1 MQTRRRFL
9 TQSGSSLALAAAAPS
24 LATSVSGNPK
34 AILFDAFPIFDPRP
48 VAALTE
54 EVFPGRGAQLTA
66 AWRSRQF
73 EYTWLRNSMDEYR
86 DFQQVTQDALTF
98 AAVSLNLDL
107 TLAIVER
114 LMGAYLRLRPYPDVA
129 DNLKALRGAG
139 IKLAFLSNFTARMLE
154 SCVSGSGLDG
164 LFDHLLSTDA
174 AKAFKPSARAYR
186 LGIETLKL
194 RRDEVVFAAYAG
206 WDAAGAKRFGYRT
219 FWLNRGNQTPEQ
231 LGYAPDGTGSTM
243 ADLVRFVNGAG
254 RGTQ

>member
-9 TQSGSSLALAAAAPS
+9 TQTGTGLALATASPTLAAS
-24 LATSVSGNPK
+24 ATGKPR

-48 VAALTE
+48 MAALAE
-54 EVFPGRGAQLTA
+54 EIFPGHGAQLTA

-73 EYTWLRNSMDEYR
+73 EYTWLRNSMDDYH

-98 AAVSLNLDL
+98 AVVSLNLDL
-107 TLAIVER
+107 TLPIVER

-129 DNLKALRGAG
+129 DGLKALRGSG
-139 IKLAFLSNFTARMLE
+139 IKLAFLSNFTGRMLE

-174 AKAFKPSARAYR
+174 VRAFKPSMRAYR

-219 FWLNRGNQTPEQ
+219 FWLNRANQPPEQ
-231 LGYAPDGTGSTM
+231 LGYPPDGTGSEM
-243 ADLVRFVNGAG
+243 ADLVRFVNA
-254 RGTQ
+254 